1 MELRHLR
8 YFVAV
13 AEELSF
19 TRAAERLHI
28 GQPPLSQQIQALEHE
43 VGARLLE
50 RNRRRVLLT
59 EAGRLFLADARRVLA
74 LSEQAKETA
83 RRAHLGEAG
92 ELRVGFTFSTPFTPL
107 FAEVVRRY
115 RQSYPGV
122 LLTFH
127 EIPTVPQLDRIE
139 ARELDVG
146 FVRPASLPL
155 PRTVAL
161 TLLRR
166 DPLLLVLPAD
176 SPLARK
182 KKVAVKDLAGQSF
195 VVFPKDAGTGIYH
208 QVFDLCRAAGFAPH
222 IAMEAGEPSTIIGLV
237 AAGCGISVLPGSFEG
252 IHMEGVVYR
261 PLADPAATTAMLL
274 ARRAEGGNPLVD
286 AFVAVAQAA
295 ARDADAGKTSRGRP
309 SR

>member
-28 GQPPLSQQIQALEHE
+28 GQPPLSQQIQALEAE
-43 VGARLLE
+43 IGAKLLE
-50 RNRRRVLLT
+50 RNKRRVLLT
-59 EAGRLFLADARRVLA
+59 EAGRLFLADARRMLA
-74 LSEQAKETA
+74 LAEQAKETA
-83 RRAHLGEAG
+83 HRAHMGEAG

-107 FAEVVRRY
+107 FAKVVRRY
-115 RQSYPGV
+115 RQAYPRV
-122 LLTFH
+122 LLSFQEMTTLH
-127 EIPTVPQLDRIE
+127 QLAKIE

-146 FVRPASLPL
+146 FVRPASMQLPHK
-155 PRTVAL
+155 VAL
-161 TLLRR
+161 TKLRS
-166 DPLLLVLPAD
+166 DPLRLVLPTD
-176 SPLARK
+176 SPLARQK
-182 KKVAVKDLAGQSF
+182 SIAVKDLAGQAF

-208 QVFDLCRAAGFAPH
+208 QIFELCRAAGFTPH

-261 PLADPAATTAMLL
+261 PLADPDATTSMLL
-274 ARRAEGGNPLVD
+274 ARHTEGGGPLAE
-286 AFVAVAQAA
+286 AFVALAQAA
-295 ARDADAGKTSRGRP
+295 AEEP
-309 SR
+309 

>member
-28 GQPPLSQQIQALEHE
+28 GQPPLSQQIQALEAE
-43 VGARLLE
+43 IGARLLE
-50 RNRRRVLLT
+50 RNKRRVLLT
-59 EAGRLFLADARRVLA
+59 EAGRLFLADARRMLA
-74 LSEQAKETA
+74 LAEQAKETA
-83 RRAHLGEAG
+83 HRAHMGEAG

-107 FAEVVRRY
+107 FAKVVRRY
-115 RQSYPGV
+115 RQAYPRV
-122 LLTFH
+122 LLSFQEMTTLH
-127 EIPTVPQLDRIE
+127 QLAKIE

-146 FVRPASLPL
+146 FVRPASMQLPHK
-155 PRTVAL
+155 VAL
-161 TLLRR
+161 TKLRS
-166 DPLLLVLPAD
+166 DPLRLVLPTD
-176 SPLARK
+176 SPLARQK
-182 KKVAVKDLAGQSF
+182 RIAVKDLAGQAF

-208 QVFDLCRAAGFAPH
+208 QIFELCRAAGFTPH

-261 PLADPAATTAMLL
+261 PLADPEATTSMLL
-274 ARRAEGGNPLVD
+274 ARHAEGGGPLAE
-286 AFVAVAQAA
+286 AFVALAQAA
-295 ARDADAGKTSRGRP
+295 AEEH
-309 SR
+309 

>member
-43 VGARLLE
+43 IGARLFE

-59 EAGRLFLADARRVLA
+59 EAGRLFLGDARRMLA

-107 FAEVVRRY
+107 FARVVRRY
-115 RQSYPGV
+115 RQQYPGV
-122 LLTFH
+122 RLTFL
-127 EIPTVPQLDRIE
+127 EIPTQPQLAKIE

-146 FVRPASLPL
+146 FVRPGPMPL

-161 TLLRR
+161 TMLRQ

-176 SPLARK
+176 APLARK
-182 KKVAVKDLAGQSF
+182 KHIAVKDLADQAF
-195 VVFPKDAGTGIYH
+195 VVFPEKTGTGIYH
-208 QVFDLCRAAGFAPH
+208 QIFDLCRAAGFTPH

-237 AAGCGISVLPGSFEG
+237 AAGCGISVLPSSFEG

-261 PLADPAATTAMLL
+261 PLADPDATTAMLL
-274 ARRAEGGNPLVD
+274 ARHAEGGGPLVD
-286 AFVAVAQAA
+286 AFVALAQAA
-295 ARDADAGKTSRGRP
+295 AEA
-309 SR
+309 

>member
-19 TRAAERLHI
+19 TRAAARLHI

-43 VGARLLE
+43 IGARLFE
-50 RNRRRVLLT
+50 RNKRRVLLT
-59 EAGRLFLADARRVLA
+59 EAGRLFLADARRMLA

-107 FAEVVRRY
+107 FAKVVRRY
-115 RQSYPGV
+115 RQQYPGV
-122 LLTFH
+122 LLTLQ
-127 EIPTVPQLDRIE
+127 EMATLPQLAKIE

-146 FVRPASLPL
+146 FVRPASMPL
-155 PRTVAL
+155 PSTVAL
-161 TLLRR
+161 TMLRR
-166 DPLLLVLPAD
+166 DPLRLVLPAD
-176 SPLARK
+176 GRLARK
-182 KKVAVKDLAGQSF
+182 KTVTVKDLADQAF
-195 VVFPKDAGTGIYH
+195 VVFPKEAGTGIYH
-208 QVFDLCRAAGFAPH
+208 QIFDMCRAAGFSPT

-237 AAGCGISVLPGSFEG
+237 AAGCGISVLPSSFEG

-261 PLADPAATTAMLL
+261 PLADPAATTSMLL
-274 ARRAEGGNPLVD
+274 ARHAEGGGPLVD
-286 AFVAVAQAA
+286 AFVALAEAA
-295 ARDADAGKTSRGRP
+295 AAER
-309 SR
+309 